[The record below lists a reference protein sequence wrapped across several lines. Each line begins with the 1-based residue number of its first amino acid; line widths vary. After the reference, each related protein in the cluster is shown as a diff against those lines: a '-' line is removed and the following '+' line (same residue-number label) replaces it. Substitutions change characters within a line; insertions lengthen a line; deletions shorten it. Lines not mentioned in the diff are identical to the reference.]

1 MLVNDFVFFFKF
13 ECLLI
18 DEWDESFFG
27 EGLIFF
33 WSFCVKFF
41 LDLVKLLL
49 FVEIFFLFGVCILE
63 GDL

>member
-1 MLVNDFVFFFKF
+1 MV
-13 ECLLI
+13 